1 MEEVLDIELD
11 YAPRSVFQDFHNR
24 QERWAVIV
32 AHRRCGKTV
41 AVLNDTIYRALTE
54 GKENALLRDHKEST
68 LEKNQ
73 RLRLERRAAI
83 ANKLK
88 DLDKEVK

>member
-1 MEEVLDIELD
+1 MKHMDRK
-11 YAPRSVFQDFHNR
+11 YP
-24 QERWAVIV
+24 
-32 AHRRCGKTV
+32 
-41 AVLNDTIYRALTE
+41 
-54 GKENALLRDHKEST
+54 KENAMLREHKETT

-73 RLRLERRAAI
+73 SDRIARRKMI

>member
-1 MEEVLDIELD
+1 MEHMNKKF
-11 YAPRSVFQDFHNR
+11 PK
-24 QERWAVIV
+24 
-32 AHRRCGKTV
+32 G
-41 AVLNDTIYRALTE
+41 ND
-54 GKENALLRDHKEST
+54 LLREHKEST
-68 LEKNQ
+68 LEKQQ

>member
-1 MEEVLDIELD
+1 MKHMDRK
-11 YAPRSVFQDFHNR
+11 Y
-24 QERWAVIV
+24 
-32 AHRRCGKTV
+32 K
-41 AVLNDTIYRALTE
+41 
-54 GKENALLRDHKEST
+54 KEDAMLREHKQST

-73 RLRLERRAAI
+73 ADRIARRKMI

>member
-1 MEEVLDIELD
+1 MKHMDRK
-11 YAPRSVFQDFHNR
+11 Y
-24 QERWAVIV
+24 
-32 AHRRCGKTV
+32 K
-41 AVLNDTIYRALTE
+41 
-54 GKENALLRDHKEST
+54 KEDALLRDHKEST